1 MCVFMHCWIFG
12 MAFIEECL
20 RTEPYKL
27 SSWSMKNMKK
37 ENVNLTGKLTILRSD
52 KGIFFSNKTKLL
64 PQ

>member
-1 MCVFMHCWIFG
+1 MHCWIFG

-20 RTEPYKL
+20 RAETYKP
-27 SSWSMKNMKK
+27 SMKNMK

-52 KGIFFSNKTKLL
+52 KGIFFSDKTKLL